1 MGVLLAVLTGCGPA
15 TTGAQHSARGVATTA
30 SPTIAASPS
39 VIGPTADLLSFTYH
53 RHAAGTETI
62 DQQLEIH
69 NSYPHSVLPVLEFTA
84 VDAHGQVMP
93 QVKVASVY
101 GSDRGSLVA
110 PYGYTI
116 DILRFSGQGEHQVA
130 DVRVVVHSVTTARI
144 RAGLHYANAQ
154 ARDSKGKDVSKFSRF
169 SSVTVSNTD
178 DFPVSVRI
186 VYLVYD
192 QPAAG
197 QSQQATTVVS
207 IGGLLL
213 VPAHGN
219 TTVAVAGAAA
229 DAVAHYSNGP
239 AVSIKTYNSQ

>member
-1 MGVLLAVLTGCGPA
+1 MAGTAMGVLLAVLTGCGPA

-101 GSDRGSLVA
+101 GSDRGVWW
-110 PYGYTI
+110 
-116 DILRFSGQGEHQVA
+116 R
-130 DVRVVVHSVTTARI
+130 RTATPSTSC
-144 RAGLHYANAQ
+144 AFP
-154 ARDSKGKDVSKFSRF
+154 DKVSTRSP
-169 SSVTVSNTD
+169 TC
-178 DFPVSVRI
+178 
-186 VYLVYD
+186 
-192 QPAAG
+192 G
-197 QSQQATTVVS
+197 
-207 IGGLLL
+207 
-213 VPAHGN
+213 
-219 TTVAVAGAAA
+219 
-229 DAVAHYSNGP
+229 
-239 AVSIKTYNSQ
+239 